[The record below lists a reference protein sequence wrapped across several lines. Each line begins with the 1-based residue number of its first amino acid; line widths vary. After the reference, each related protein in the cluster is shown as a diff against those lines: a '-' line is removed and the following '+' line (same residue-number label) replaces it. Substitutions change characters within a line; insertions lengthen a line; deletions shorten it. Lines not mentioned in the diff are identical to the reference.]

1 MRGNRRDRK
10 ELEGKLE
17 SAYNHVLENAVPA
30 MMLIKQGDLRNGLML
45 LTEPLNLDDDA
56 INSILVN
63 ALIPEK
69 QDVLKRVYAK
79 TLGGKRIKK
88 QHIEEVFN
96 ALEVHNLIK

>member
-1 MRGNRRDRK
+1 MRGNKRIKKD
-10 ELEGKLE
+10 LEDKLE
-17 SAYNHVLENAVPA
+17 KAYSHVLENAVPA

-45 LTEPLNLDDDA
+45 LTEPLNLEEDA

-79 TLGGKRIKK
+79 TLGGKRIRK
-88 QHIEEVFN
+88 QHIEEVFD